1 MPTAI
6 NTALMKLRKR
16 AEGTDPEVLV
26 ETFVDTG
33 SLFAQLS
40 SSNHQL
46 IYGRRG
52 TGKTHVLQYLAA
64 TARERD
70 DVAIYVDLRIVG
82 SSGGLYAD
90 TSISLAERGSRLL
103 VDTLSYVHD
112 QLTDYVLNATFQSNE
127 DFGRACQALDQLAGA
142 ITDVRVVGTTETES
156 KASTSASREA
166 SATLGLS
173 AQIPN
178 ISAEIAAKRSAG
190 ESQEE
195 RTLER
200 GVVRHRVSFGS
211 VATHLTNLTNALPTK
226 RMWLLLDEWSS
237 LPQDLQ
243 PLLADMIK
251 RCVLPVRGLTVKIA
265 AIEQRSRFRVQV
277 DGNDIGIELGADLSA
292 DVDLDDFMVFG
303 NDPERARNF
312 FRELFQKHVKAQLAA
327 DGDERGGPSTSD
339 EFVRTTFTQHNA
351 FDELVRAAEGVP
363 RDAINVV
370 AIAAQQAADNLIAV
384 SHVRAAARSWYG
396 RDKETAVEANPEAL
410 RLLHWII
417 DRVIRHRRARAFLLQ
432 QGEPSRHPLIGSLY
446 DARVLHVLK
455 RGISSRDHAGLRFN
469 VYGLDYGC
477 YVDLM
482 ATASAPQ
489 GLLPADTD
497 DPAREAEFVEV
508 PPDDYR
514 AIRRAILELSEFEQ
528 EPTPAGDRPQTG

>member
-1 MPTAI
+1 
-6 NTALMKLRKR
+6 MKLRKR

-178 ISAEIAAKRSAG
+178 ISAEHCG
-190 ESQEE
+190 E
-195 RTLER
+195 
-200 GVVRHRVSFGS
+200 
-211 VATHLTNLTNALPTK
+211 
-226 RMWLLLDEWSS
+226 
-237 LPQDLQ
+237 
-243 PLLADMIK
+243 
-251 RCVLPVRGLTVKIA
+251 
-265 AIEQRSRFRVQV
+265 
-277 DGNDIGIELGADLSA
+277 
-292 DVDLDDFMVFG
+292 
-303 NDPERARNF
+303 
-312 FRELFQKHVKAQLAA
+312 
-327 DGDERGGPSTSD
+327 
-339 EFVRTTFTQHNA
+339 A
-351 FDELVRAAEGVP
+351 FC
-363 RDAINVV
+363 
-370 AIAAQQAADNLIAV
+370 
-384 SHVRAAARSWYG
+384 W
-396 RDKETAVEANPEAL
+396 
-410 RLLHWII
+410 
-417 DRVIRHRRARAFLLQ
+417 
-432 QGEPSRHPLIGSLY
+432 
-446 DARVLHVLK
+446 
-455 RGISSRDHAGLRFN
+455 
-469 VYGLDYGC
+469 
-477 YVDLM
+477 
-482 ATASAPQ
+482 
-489 GLLPADTD
+489 
-497 DPAREAEFVEV
+497 
-508 PPDDYR
+508 
-514 AIRRAILELSEFEQ
+514 
-528 EPTPAGDRPQTG
+528 